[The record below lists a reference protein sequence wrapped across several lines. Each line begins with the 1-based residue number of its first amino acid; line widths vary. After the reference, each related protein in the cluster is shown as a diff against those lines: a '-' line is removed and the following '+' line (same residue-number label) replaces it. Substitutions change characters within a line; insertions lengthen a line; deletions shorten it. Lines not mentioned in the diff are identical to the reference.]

1 MFNEDFKPSS
11 QTDGYAE
18 EIISRAKEISK
29 REHLDTEFVLEAY
42 RIGAMAQQNDM
53 LYKIACAL
61 GELATA
67 PIMGIGRDEIKSISY
82 AIEDLTFAKEE

>member
-1 MFNEDFKPSS
+1 MFDANFTPSN

-18 EIISRAKEISK
+18 EVISRAQEISK

-42 RIGAMAQQNDM
+42 RIGAMAQQNDI
-53 LYKIACAL
+53 LYDIACAL

-67 PIMGIGRDEIKSISY
+67 PIMGIDRDNLNSISD
-82 AIEDLTFAKEE
+82 AIALLNDN